1 MEKEM
6 NKPSIP
12 MPSPPDRETALCSLA
27 IVKPA
32 AERAGFLDAV
42 CGADKSLRQRL
53 ETVLAAHERP
63 AGVLPSQAETAQ
75 LTMKGEFANEPP
87 DHAVGQTTLTAP
99 RASPSPRMAGG

>member
-12 MPSPPDRETALCSLA
+12 MPSPTDRETALFSLA

-42 CGADKSLRQRL
+42 CGADKSLRQRRRRKRRSSG
-53 ETVLAAHERP
+53 HE
-63 AGVLPSQAETAQ
+63 
-75 LTMKGEFANEPP
+75 ANP
-87 DHAVGQTTLTAP
+87 
-99 RASPSPRMAGG
+99 